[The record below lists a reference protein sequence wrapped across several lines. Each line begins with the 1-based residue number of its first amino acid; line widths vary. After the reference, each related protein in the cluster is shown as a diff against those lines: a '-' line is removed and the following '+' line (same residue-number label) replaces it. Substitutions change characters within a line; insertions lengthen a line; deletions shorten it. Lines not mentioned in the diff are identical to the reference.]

1 MDARTNTMDAR
12 TQRRLKREKT
22 REQLLKNEAHV
33 KVGKA
38 LRKKARERIEAKM
51 KRRVTF
57 VQAWSEKRG
66 QKKEEKKNA
75 STPVNCVLVSKKPK
89 SENRLIQQNK
99 ERMDK
104 VKFTDVD
111 EWHLSHASSSLPPN
125 THRWDRQRWLW
136 ISEKALEMEA
146 FTKTLMRQNETLV
159 GSSQG
164 YQRAIRS
171 LRCEITNLK
180 KKLQKTNEELK
191 EWKMW
196 SNSIG
201 VSNHM
206 AK

>member
-66 QKKEEKKNA
+66 QKKEEEKNA

-136 ISEKALEMEA
+136 ISEKALEMGA
-146 FTKTLMRQNETLV
+146 FAKDLMKQNETLTEREE
-159 GSSQG
+159 G
-164 YQRAIRS
+164 YRRAIRS
-171 LRCEITNLK
+171 LRCEIANLTK
-180 KKLQKTNEELK
+180 KNARANAQLNA
-191 EWKMW
+191 WKKW
-196 SNSIG
+196 SNT
-201 VSNHM
+201 
-206 AK
+206 KK